1 MNSVSSKVRGN
12 TISKVKLMVI
22 SGSHPTV
29 LKNSRVSQSLGSQ
42 ETPGRVISFIT
53 FRTCVKFE
61 TISNGSVIQ

>member
-1 MNSVSSKVRGN
+1 
-12 TISKVKLMVI
+12 MVI

-29 LKNSRVSQSLGSQ
+29 LKNPRVSQSLGSQ